1 MPSVVHEA
9 LIELVRAKPHLLAH
23 LAGLPGAGWEVAS
36 ADLGVVVPVERRA
49 DALLFNRQA
58 RQGLLLEVFR
68 RLPRG
73 KLVILAG
80 YQVIAVQQLGLPV
93 AVVILA
99 TSRAVARAAR
109 KPYFLGGGSVFQ
121 ALAFG
126 PDELP
131 ILDDPDD
138 PHLAVFIA
146 LIHSRARDAERAARI
161 ALAKLPAVDAPTA
174 RDYTTLI
181 LACVTGKVRE
191 ALEKTMLSLNLP
203 PSRVVRILEERQ
215 KAEAREEGR
224 EEGRQQ
230 ALQGALRTL
239 LRHRFHGLSAW
250 ADSRID
256 DASEDILVR
265 WLIRCVDAGS
275 VEEVLVAGG

>member
-1 MPSVVHEA
+1 
-9 LIELVRAKPHLLAH
+9 
-23 LAGLPGAGWEVAS
+23 
-36 ADLGVVVPVERRA
+36 
-49 DALLFNRQA
+49 
-58 RQGLLLEVFR
+58 
-68 RLPRG
+68 
-73 KLVILAG
+73 
-80 YQVIAVQQLGLPV
+80 
-93 AVVILA
+93 
-99 TSRAVARAAR
+99 
-109 KPYFLGGGSVFQ
+109 
-121 ALAFG
+121 
-126 PDELP
+126 
-131 ILDDPDD
+131 
-138 PHLAVFIA
+138 
-146 LIHSRARDAERAARI
+146 
-161 ALAKLPAVDAPTA
+161 
-174 RDYTTLI
+174 

>member
-9 LIELVRAKPHLLAH
+9 LVELVRAQPHLLAH

-36 ADLGVVVPVERRA
+36 ADLGVVFPVERRA

-58 RQGLLLEVFR
+58 RQGLLLEVLR

-73 KLVILAG
+73 KLLILAG

-93 AVVILA
+93 AVVLLA
-99 TSRAVARAAR
+99 TSSAVARAAR
-109 KPYFLGGGSVFQ
+109 KPHFLGGGSVFQ

-146 LIHSRARDAERAARI
+146 LIHSRAHDAERAARI
-161 ALAKLPAVDAPTA
+161 AFAELSAVDASTA

-191 ALEKTMLSLNLP
+191 ALEATMLSLNLP
-203 PSRVVRILEERQ
+203 PSKVIRILEERQ
-215 KAEAREEGR
+215 KAEAREQGR
-224 EEGRQQ
+224 EEGGRK
-230 ALQGALRTL
+230 ALQRALRTL
-239 LRHRFHGLSAW
+239 LRQRFHDLPDW
-250 ADSRID
+250 ADLRID
-256 DASEDILVR
+256 AASEDLVQR
-265 WLIRCVDAGS
+265 WLLRLVDATS
-275 VEEVLVAGG
+275 VEDVLAD